1 MKIKVYGI
9 EIAVFGSD
17 RKHILY
23 FKSSE
28 EREEYASL
36 TPNPYSLLSA
46 KKIEE
51 TALTPYVDDWNG
63 EIIYRG
69 AYELI

>member
-17 RKHILY
+17 RKNILY

-28 EREEYASL
+28 EREEYASR
-36 TPNPYSLLSA
+36 TPNPYSLLGV

-51 TALTPYVDDWNG
+51 TALTPYIDEWSG
-63 EIIYRG
+63 EIIYQG